1 VSAREQCW
9 IIATIED
16 EALLPEDAHARKELA
31 DRHHAFIEQ
40 LDEGGLLVAH
50 GSARDEQ
57 DVRAGPGYI
66 VIRAA
71 TRAEAESVALREP
84 YIASGVRRLQ
94 LIPWQVQ
101 LGRSLR
107 PFVEAEP

>member
-1 VSAREQCW
+1 MSAREQCW
-9 IIATIED
+9 IIATDED
-16 EALLPEDAHARKELA
+16 ETLLPSDVQAREELA
-31 DRHHAFIEQ
+31 ARHHAFIDQ
-40 LDEGGLLVAH
+40 LDASGLLVAH
-50 GSARDEQ
+50 GAARDENG
-57 DVRAGPGYI
+57 VRVGPGYI

-71 TRAEAESVALREP
+71 TRAEAESAALREP

-107 PFVEAEP
+107 PFVEAES